1 MNVIITGASRG
12 LGKAIAKNFAA
23 NGHHLYLC
31 SRTAT
36 TLYMTME
43 ELVTKYPAVTI
54 KAKPFDLGKKEEA
67 IAFGKWI
74 LDLNIP
80 VDVLVNNAGTFE
92 PGGVHSEADG
102 TLENLMNNNL
112 FSVYHLTRTLLSK
125 MMEQNP
131 SILRPFGKLGAQ
143 GSGPHIFN
151 MCSVAALQTYPN
163 GGSYSISKAALYSF
177 TKNLREEMKPH
188 GIKVTAVIPGA
199 AYTDSWAASG
209 IDKNRFMEA
218 DDIAKMIFAASQLS
232 AGACVEEIIMR
243 PQLGDL

>member
-12 LGKAIAKNFAA
+12 LGKAIAEIFAA

-74 LDLNIP
+74 LDFNIP

-92 PGGVHSEADG
+92 PGGVHTEADG
-102 TLENLMNNNL
+102 TLENQMNNNL
-112 FSVYHLTRTLLSK
+112 FSAYHLTRTLLPK

-131 SILRPFGKLGAQ
+131 STLRQAQ

-151 MCSVAALQTYPN
+151 MCSVAALQAYPN

-177 TKNLREEMKPH
+177 SKNLREEMKPH

-218 DDIAKMIFAASQLS
+218 DDVAKMIFAASQLS
-232 AGACVEEIIMR
+232 AAACVEEIIMR